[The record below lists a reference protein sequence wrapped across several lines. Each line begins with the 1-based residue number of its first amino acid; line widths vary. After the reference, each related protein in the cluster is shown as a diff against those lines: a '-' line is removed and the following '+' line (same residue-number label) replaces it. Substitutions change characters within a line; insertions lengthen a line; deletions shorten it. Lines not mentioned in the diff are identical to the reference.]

1 MNNKAI
7 IFYTSIIGAIILG
20 GLFTIFDDYLRP
32 PYGGYIQELSIEQ
45 DGIEKVLK
53 DKTLKEKANIKSIEL
68 ANVKIGKFTKDDIEI
83 EIIGDIE
90 KIEGGIQ
97 LFAKAWKDGK
107 QLGFGKDGSVE
118 IERFRFFNPPILV
131 DDVNGDIVR
140 EWEAKNI
147 ETGIKETKQRKLKY
161 DPDEVIKRIL
171 EQTVELVGKE
181 NTKIIIGKIGY
192 TTSIFYPAAGAN
204 SPVDGRLNETGT
216 SWADNRAAEE
226 AGSVGVTTSNDV
238 IVQSEYTAVNK
249 PISRCAFCFNTAAL
263 STEDISSATL
273 SIYSSKNG
281 NNSETKYPADL
292 AVVSVDLDS
301 TDDLIAADYAIA
313 NWGSTRFTASD
324 YDLGTFIA
332 SVGYKNF
339 TLNSAGV
346 LNILKTG
353 VSQFGIRAASDIDNN
368 TPTAGRSYGLGYYA
382 DETGTAKDPK
392 LVVEHEAAP
401 EPDHGSQPVIWFK

>member
-1 MNNKAI
+1 MYLDKKFFKQYKRQLTWFANTK
-7 IFYTSIIGAIILG
+7 LG
-20 GLFTIFDDYLRP
+20 KLFFGFKKMGHTLD
-32 PYGGYIQELSIEQ
+32 GY
-45 DGIEKVLK
+45 
-53 DKTLKEKANIKSIEL
+53 
-68 ANVKIGKFTKDDIEI
+68 KI
-83 EIIGDIE
+83 
-90 KIEGGIQ
+90 
-97 LFAKAWKDGK
+97 
-107 QLGFGKDGSVE
+107 VE
-118 IERFRFFNPPILV
+118 IHPNSITQDIGNGKLRTQFFSRPEYSYR
-131 DDVNGDIVR
+131 VNR
-140 EWEAKNI
+140 LFEWLPLNA
-147 ETGIKETKQRKLKY
+147 
-161 DPDEVIKRIL
+161 IKRI
-171 EQTVELVGKE
+171 ELDGQWLLQPKL
-181 NTKIIIGKIGY
+181 GL
-192 TTSIFYPAAGAN
+192 TTSTFYPAVGAN

-226 AGSVGVTTSNDV
+226 AGSVEVTTSNDI

-263 STEDISSATL
+263 STEDISSAYL
-273 SIYSSKNG
+273 SIYSSKSG
-281 NNSETKYPADL
+281 NNSETNYPADL

-353 VSQFGIRAASDIDNN
+353 VSQFGIRAANDIDNN
-368 TPTAGRSYGLGYYA
+368 TPTARSYGFGYYA

-401 EPDHGSQPVIWFK
+401 EPDHGSQDVIFFD